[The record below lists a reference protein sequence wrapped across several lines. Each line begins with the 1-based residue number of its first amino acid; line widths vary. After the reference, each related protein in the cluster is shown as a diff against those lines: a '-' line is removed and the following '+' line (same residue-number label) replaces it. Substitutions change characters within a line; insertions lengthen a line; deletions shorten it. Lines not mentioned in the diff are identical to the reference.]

1 MLREN
6 PSDREFLKRIAE
18 APVTIDQWQME
29 KLALV
34 TDKAEVLFYVPG
46 LPREYHASLWGR
58 AFATAAEAIA
68 ALTSS
73 LPADA
78 TVAVIPEGPY
88 VLARAHAEV
97 SVS

>member
-1 MLREN
+1 
-6 PSDREFLKRIAE
+6 
-18 APVTIDQWQME
+18 
-29 KLALV
+29 
-34 TDKAEVLFYVPG
+34 

-68 ALTSS
+68 ALMAS

-88 VLARAHAEV
+88 VLARAHAGL